1 MNKSTILYII
11 AFLLTAATAK
21 AQITINESDIKGLVG
36 TTYDVNSYETTTG
49 SDLTN
54 LASIKGANQTFDF
67 TTISSFSLKYQGK
80 MSYVSLP
87 AKVPGASNPDFANAN
102 TVLEVNLAGT
112 GQTADS
118 TEWTFLQTK
127 TDGMYVAG
135 VSYISPT
142 DVNGDGV
149 SPDTLVASYNPY
161 LLTSKLPLT
170 YQTAWKDTTTS
181 TISIGTT
188 NYLTQTIQTDAVVDG
203 YGTLKIPNKTADCL
217 RLKVTTTTITTYQGF
232 PISNTTSESIQYIT
246 KSGEAVSANISLD
259 SKGNPVS
266 ASYTELATGTPIE
279 KTPGQNIA
287 KDYRLAQ
294 NYPNP
299 FNPSTVISYNLKQA
313 GPVKLQ
319 VYNSLGQ
326 QVATLA
332 NGTQSAGIHKVTFN
346 AAGLNSGLYFYKLQA
361 GNFTQIKKMM
371 LIK

>member
-1 MNKSTILYII
+1 MNKSTILYVIV
-11 AFLLTAATAK
+11 FLLTTAIAK

-49 SDLTN
+49 SDLVN
-54 LASIKGANQTFDF
+54 LASIKGVNQTFDF
-67 TTISSFSLKYQGK
+67 TAISSFSLKYQGK
-80 MSYVSLP
+80 MSYMSLP
-87 AKVPGASNPDFANAN
+87 ANVPGSSNPDFANAN

-127 TDGMYVAG
+127 TDGMYAAG

-142 DVNGDGV
+142 DVNGDGK
-149 SPDTLVASYNPY
+149 SPDTLIAAYNPY

-170 YQTAWKDTTTS
+170 YQIAWKDTTTS
-181 TISIGTT
+181 TVSVGTT

-217 RLKVTTTTITTYQGF
+217 RLKVTTTTVTSYMGV
-232 PISNTTSESIQYIT
+232 PISNTTKGSIQYIT
-246 KSGEAVSANISLD
+246 RSGAAISANIELD
-259 SKGNPVS
+259 SNGNPVS

-279 KTPGQNIA
+279 KKPEQNIA
-287 KDYRLAQ
+287 KDYRLDQ

-299 FNPSTVISYNLKQA
+299 FNPSTVISYRLKNA
-313 GPVKLQ
+313 SPVKLQ
-319 VYNSLGQ
+319 IYNSLGQ
-326 QVATLA
+326 QVATLV
-332 NGTQSAGIHKVTFN
+332 NSTQAAGIHKVTFN

-361 GNFTQIKKMM
+361 GSFSQIRKMM